1 MSNISTQQ
9 TFSESAVCQ
18 IICERDKE
26 WFQIIESILN
36 FHPVSMTEALKVGID
51 RMKNKN
57 ELIRQLNERIK
68 KLEEIESA
76 WITLSERVKTEQWWK
91 SQE

>member
-1 MSNISTQQ
+1 
-9 TFSESAVCQ
+9 
-18 IICERDKE
+18 
-26 WFQIIESILN
+26 
-36 FHPVSMTEALKVGID
+36 MTEALKVGID

-76 WITLSERVKTEQWWK
+76 WITLSERVKNEQWWK

>member
-9 TFSESAVCQ
+9 TFSESDIRQ

-26 WFQIIESILN
+26 WFQIIESIFN
-36 FHPVSMTEALKVGID
+36 FHPVSMTEALKIGID
-51 RMKNKN
+51 RTKTKNQ
-57 ELIRQLNERIK
+57 LIRQLNERIK
-68 KLEEIESA
+68 KLEETESA
-76 WITLSERVKTEQWWK
+76 WITLSERVKNEQWWK